1 MLTNRLAFSV
11 MLIYALAVVTNAKE
25 WRGIV
30 PLHSTRSDVEK
41 LLGPPQDDMEGILV
55 SYGLKDVFV
64 DVQYAANPGCKDDWP
79 YSSWNVP
86 KGTVTFIRVAPR
98 TTMSLADL
106 GLNLAKF
113 KKEQGDYDVVG
124 HFYYID
130 EEDGFSIS
138 VHEPNDI
145 SKSAVRAFVY
155 GPQSTDTQLR
165 CKPGKFRIAP
175 PTISFRS
182 A

>member
-1 MLTNRLAFSV
+1 MSKCLG
-11 MLIYALAVVTNAKE
+11 ALALILSLAVCASAKE

-41 LLGPPQDDMEGILV
+41 LLGTPENDMEGILV
-55 SYGLKDVFV
+55 SCHLQRSTIDI
-64 DVQYAANPGCKDDWP
+64 QYAANPDCREEWP
-79 YSSWNVP
+79 YDSWNVP

-98 TTMSLADL
+98 QQLHLPDL
-106 GLNLAKF
+106 RLDLTKF
-113 KKEQGDYDVVG
+113 VKEQGDYDVIG

-130 EEDGFSIS
+130 EAEGFSIS
-138 VHEPNDI
+138 VNKREDGTDAI
-145 SKSAVRAFVY
+145 IGAFVY
-155 GPQSTDTQLR
+155 GPASKDIQMR
-165 CKPGKFRIAP
+165 CKRGRFRFAP